1 MRDNKKAMKRLP
13 DAEFAVMKVVWAC
26 EPPIT
31 ASMIMEQLGEKKNWK
46 MQTIVSLLLR
56 LVERG
61 FLCTEKNGRERT
73 YFPLIPKEDYLKFE
87 TGNFIRQYYDNSF
100 FSLVNTLYD
109 DKNLTE
115 KDIDE
120 LIRWAKERRG

>member
-46 MQTIVSLLLR
+46 MQTVVSLLLR

-61 FLCTEKNGRERT
+61 FLCTE
-73 YFPLIPKEDYLKFE
+73 
-87 TGNFIRQYYDNSF
+87 NSF